1 MKVSYIV
8 ILLSLL
14 ALNLNAQTSF
24 EEFKKRRN
32 AEFAKYKERVKT
44 EFEEFRERRNA
55 EFAKLI
61 SRRWDMMKHYKGVEP
76 PTKPEPVKPVIK
88 DNNEPVVP
96 PVKIPVDKVVSI
108 PKPDPR
114 VPLNIVPIPND
125 INQRNYFTKTFYGTP
140 VMICFENGKHKFKL
154 ANINES
160 EVGKAWQTMS
170 DGRMDDV
177 VDMFLS
183 WRKKISVNDYA
194 YILMVEDLCNAFWG
208 NTSANESVVM
218 QTYILTQC
226 GYDVKIARKNT
237 SLLLLVAVEETVYRK
252 TFLTIGGKKYYVL
265 SDTKEKGD
273 YYTFNEDFAGKMQK
287 CSMQITEPIMLAESR
302 KAQGRLFSSEKYP
315 QLSVNITVNSN
326 LIKLYNDYPI
336 LDWELYANTPMSN
349 DLANKLLPALKKEVA
364 GKTEEQ
370 AANIILNFVQTA
382 FQYKT
387 DEEQF
392 GYERPFF
399 VDELFYYDY
408 SDCEDRAVLFSY
420 LVRKI
425 LQLDVVLLYYPN
437 HLATAVKFSTYSDGD
452 YVSVNGKKYVVCDP
466 TYINANIGEAMPKF
480 KNVSA
485 KVIEL

>member
-1 MKVSYIV
+1 
-8 ILLSLL
+8 
-14 ALNLNAQTSF
+14 
-24 EEFKKRRN
+24 
-32 AEFAKYKERVKT
+32 
-44 EFEEFRERRNA
+44 
-55 EFAKLI
+55 
-61 SRRWDMMKHYKGVEP
+61 
-76 PTKPEPVKPVIK
+76 
-88 DNNEPVVP
+88 
-96 PVKIPVDKVVSI
+96 
-108 PKPDPR
+108 
-114 VPLNIVPIPND
+114 
-125 INQRNYFTKTFYGTP
+125 
-140 VMICFENGKHKFKL
+140 
-154 ANINES
+154 
-160 EVGKAWQTMS
+160 
-170 DGRMDDV
+170 
-177 VDMFLS
+177 
-183 WRKKISVNDYA
+183 
-194 YILMVEDLCNAFWG
+194 
-208 NTSANESVVM
+208 
-218 QTYILTQC
+218 
-226 GYDVKIARKNT
+226 
-237 SLLLLVAVEETVYRK
+237 
-252 TFLTIGGKKYYVL
+252 
-265 SDTKEKGD
+265 
-273 YYTFNEDFAGKMQK
+273 
-287 CSMQITEPIMLAESR
+287 MLAESR

-315 QLSVNITVNSN
+315 QLSVNLTVNSN

>member
-1 MKVSYIV
+1 MKVSFVV
-8 ILLSLL
+8 ILLSCF
-14 ALNLNAQTSF
+14 AFSLNAQTSF
-24 EEFKKRRN
+24 DEFKKRRN
-32 AEFAKYKERVKT
+32 TEFAKYKERVKT
-44 EFEEFRERRNA
+44 EFEAFRERRNA
-55 EFAKLI
+55 EFAKII
-61 SRRWDMMKHYKGVEP
+61 SRRWNIMNHNKGVEP

-88 DNNEPVVP
+88 EKSEPVIP
-96 PVKIPVDKVVSI
+96 PVNIPIDKIVSI
-108 PKPDPR
+108 PKPEPR
-114 VPLNIVPIPND
+114 VPLNIIPVPENISK
-125 INQRNYFTKTFYGTP
+125 QNYFTKTFYGTP
-140 VMICFENGKHKFKL
+140 IMICFDSGKHKFRL
-154 ANINES
+154 TNINEM
-160 EVGKAWQTMS
+160 EVGKAWQIMS
-170 DGRMDDV
+170 DGRMDEV

-194 YILMVEDLCNAFWG
+194 YILMVEDLCNAFFG
-208 NTSANESVVM
+208 NNYINESVVM

-226 GYDVKIARKNT
+226 GYDVKVARKNS
-237 SLLLLVAVEETVYRK
+237 SLLLLFAVAETVYRK

-265 SDTKEKGD
+265 SDTDEKGE
-273 YYTFNEDFAGKMQK
+273 YYTFNDDFSGKMQK
-287 CSMQITEPIMLAESR
+287 CSMQITEPIMLLENKKTQNR
-302 KAQGRLFSSEKYP
+302 FFSSAKYP
-315 QLSVNITVNSN
+315 QLSVNLSVNSN
-326 LIKLYNDYPI
+326 LMNLYNDYPI

-349 DLANKLLPALKKEVA
+349 DLANELLPLLKKEVS

-399 VDELFYYDY
+399 VDELFYYSY

-425 LQLDVVLLYYPN
+425 LHLEVVLLYYPN
-437 HLATAVKFSTYSDGD
+437 HLATAVKFSTYSNGD
-452 YVSVNGKKYVVCDP
+452 YINVKGKKYIVCDP
-466 TYINANIGEAMPKF
+466 TYINANVGEAMPKF